1 MILGFWSILS
11 RKHTHFS
18 PTLTK
23 KRGEGAPS
31 CAREAIQ
38 MIDVQE
44 RDGAAIFPVRVQPRA
59 SKDEIA
65 GEMSGALKVRL
76 RAPAVEDRA
85 NDALVEFLAQLLK
98 TPKSAV
104 RILSGDRSR
113 TKRIEIR
120 GVTGQQI
127 QALLA
132 KEA

>member
-1 MILGFWSILS
+1 MLEI
-11 RKHTHFS
+11 
-18 PTLTK
+18 
-23 KRGEGAPS
+23 
-31 CAREAIQ
+31 
-38 MIDVQE
+38 QE
-44 RDGAAIFPVRVQPRA
+44 RDGVAIFLVRVQPRA

-76 RAPAVEDRA
+76 RAPAVEGRA
-85 NDALVEFLAQLLK
+85 NEALVEFLAQLLK

-132 KEA
+132 QEA